1 MEKRRIGVVEDEETL
16 CREIVYFL
24 ESNGYEAQAVAA
36 GDYSVEGILRGNY
49 DMVLLDLGLPDADG
63 MLLCKELRRVSQIPV
78 IIITS
83 RDTEITELMC
93 MNYGADDFVAK
104 PIRPQLLIAHMEA
117 VFKRLYQG
125 KQDKMYLDG
134 FEFVPSAGIITAGGK
149 REELTR
155 NELRILQ
162 TLAEKKGSIVT
173 REELMN
179 ALWDDYL
186 FVDDNT
192 LTVNMTRLRAKLENI
207 GVCDRIITKRGMG
220 YQLV

>member
-1 MEKRRIGVVEDEETL
+1 MRKIGVVEDDETL

-24 ESNGYEAQAVAA
+24 ESNGYDTKAVAA
-36 GDYSVEGILRGNY
+36 EDYSAEGILQGGF

-63 MLLCKELRRVSQIPV
+63 MMLCREIRKKSELPI

-83 RDTEITELMC
+83 KDTEITELMS

-117 VFKRLYQG
+117 VFKRVYKG
-125 KQDKMYLDG
+125 NQDVLSLDG
-134 FEFVPSAGIITAGGK
+134 FEFCLSTGVI
-149 REELTR
+149 RMENREEELTK
-155 NELRILQ
+155 NEMRILQ
-162 TLAEKKGSIVT
+162 TLAQRRGQIVS

-179 ALWDDYL
+179 ALWDNYL

-192 LTVNMTRLRAKLENI
+192 LTVNITRLRGKLENL
-207 GVCDRIITKRGMG
+207 GVKDRIVTKRGLG
-220 YQLV
+220 YQLR

>member
-1 MEKRRIGVVEDEETL
+1 MRKIGVVEDDEIL

-24 ESNGYEAQAVAA
+24 ESNGYDTKAVAA
-36 GDYSVEGILRGNY
+36 EDYSAEGILQGGF

-63 MLLCKELRRVSQIPV
+63 MMLCREIRKKSELPI

-83 RDTEITELMC
+83 KDTEITELMS

-117 VFKRLYQG
+117 VFKRVYKG
-125 KQDKMYLDG
+125 NQDVLSLDG
-134 FEFVPSAGIITAGGK
+134 FEFCLSTGVI
-149 REELTR
+149 RMENREEELTK
-155 NELRILQ
+155 NEMRILQ
-162 TLAEKKGSIVT
+162 TLAQRRGQIVS

-179 ALWDDYL
+179 ALWDNYL

-192 LTVNMTRLRAKLENI
+192 LTVNITRLRGKLENL
-207 GVCDRIITKRGMG
+207 GVKDRIVTKRGLG
-220 YQLV
+220 YQLR

>member
-1 MEKRRIGVVEDEETL
+1 MKKIGVVEDDESL

-24 ESNGYEAQAVAA
+24 ESNGYEAE
-36 GDYSVEGILRGNY
+36 SVESGKHSAEGILQGGF

-63 MLLCKELRRVSQIPV
+63 MMICREIRKKSELPI

-83 RDTEITELMC
+83 KDTEITELMS

-117 VFKRLYQG
+117 VFKRVYKE
-125 KQDKMYLDG
+125 KQDILSLGD
-134 FEFVPSAGIITAGGK
+134 FEFCSSKGVIRTENQQ
-149 REELTR
+149 EELTK
-155 NELRILQ
+155 NEMRILQ
-162 TLAEKKGSIVT
+162 ILARRRGQIVS

-179 ALWDDYL
+179 ALWDNYL

-192 LTVNMTRLRAKLENI
+192 LTVNITRLRGKLENL
-207 GVCDRIITKRGMG
+207 GVKDKIITKRGMG
-220 YQLV
+220 YQLR

>member
-1 MEKRRIGVVEDEETL
+1 MRKIGVVEDDEAL

-24 ESNGYEAQAVAA
+24 ESNGYDAVAVET
-36 GDYSVEGILRGNY
+36 YSAEGILQAGF

-63 MLLCKELRRVSQIPV
+63 MMLCREIRKKSELPI

-83 RDTEITELMC
+83 KDTEITELMS

-117 VFKRLYQG
+117 VFKRVYKE
-125 KQDKMYLDG
+125 KQDILFLDG
-134 FEFVPSAGIITAGGK
+134 FEFCLSTGVIRRGN
-149 REELTR
+149 REEELTK
-155 NELRILQ
+155 NEMRILQ
-162 TLAEKKGSIVT
+162 TLAWRRGQIVS

-179 ALWDDYL
+179 ALWDNYL

-192 LTVNMTRLRAKLENI
+192 LTVNITRLRGKLENL
-207 GVCDRIITKRGMG
+207 GVKDRIVTKRGLG
-220 YQLV
+220 YQLR

>member
-24 ESNGYEAQAVAA
+24 ESNGYDAQAVAVE
-36 GDYSVEGILRGNY
+36 DYSVEGILKGNY
-49 DMVLLDLGLPDADG
+49 DMVLLDLGLPGTDG
-63 MLLCKELRRVSQIPV
+63 MLLCKELRKVSQIPV

-83 RDTEITELMC
+83 KDTEITELMS

-117 VFKRLYQG
+117 VLKRLYQG
-125 KQDKMYLDG
+125 NQEKIYLDG
-134 FEFVPSAGIITAGGK
+134 FDFFPSAGIIAAGDK

-179 ALWDDYL
+179 VLWDNYL

-192 LTVNMTRLRAKLENI
+192 LTVNMTRLKAKMENI
-207 GVCDRIITKRGMG
+207 GVCDRILTKRGMG
-220 YQLV
+220 YQLI